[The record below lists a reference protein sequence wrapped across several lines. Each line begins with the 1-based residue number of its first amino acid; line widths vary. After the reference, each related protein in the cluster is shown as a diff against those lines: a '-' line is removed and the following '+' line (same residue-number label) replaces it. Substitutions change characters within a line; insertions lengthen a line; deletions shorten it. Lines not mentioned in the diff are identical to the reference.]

1 MSDKP
6 KYERKTPRHA
16 PSSVYLG
23 DKYKRFW
30 REKQLEDIALSLGLE
45 GRSQLIQ
52 KISDGELEVRPK
64 QTA

>member
-6 KYERKTPRHA
+6 TYERKTPRHA

-23 DKYKRFW
+23 DKYKRSW
-30 REKQLEDIALSLGLE
+30 REKKLEEIASSVGLE

-52 KISDGELEVRPK
+52 KIADGELEVRPK
-64 QTA
+64 ASA